1 MNSDVWQIFSH
12 QPYSP
17 RLAANR
23 AQAYES
29 STTLGGTKMKRAI
42 AFLAAAAVAVSVP
55 MTAYAANDGK
65 NRRITVE
72 NLSSQSIYYLYASPQ
87 TSSDW
92 EEDLLGSGTI
102 PSGSNKVAN
111 IDNGTNE
118 CIYDLKVKMADG
130 KEYIQWKVNVC
141 AVSTWTVGDSG
152 NSIR

>member
-17 RLAANR
+17 RLAANP

-87 TSSDW
+87 SSSDW

-141 AVSTWTVGDSG
+141 AVSTWTIGDSG

>member
-1 MNSDVWQIFSH
+1 
-12 QPYSP
+12 
-17 RLAANR
+17 
-23 AQAYES
+23 
-29 STTLGGTKMKRAI
+29 MKRAF
-42 AFLAAAAVAVSVP
+42 AVLTAAAVAISVP
-55 MTAYAANDGK
+55 TAAWAANDGK
-65 NRRITVE
+65 NRRVTVE

-87 TSSDW
+87 TTGDW

-102 PSGSNKVAN
+102 PSGTSKVAN

>member
-1 MNSDVWQIFSH
+1 MFCAPLGVIIMNKAFAM
-12 QPYSP
+12 
-17 RLAANR
+17 LAA
-23 AQAYES
+23 
-29 STTLGGTKMKRAI
+29 T
-42 AFLAAAAVAVSVP
+42 AVAISVP
-55 MTAYAANDGK
+55 VTAFAATDGK
-65 NRRITVE
+65 NRRVTVE

-87 TSSDW
+87 SSSDW

-102 PSGSNKVAN
+102 PAGESKVAN

-141 AVSTWTVGDSG
+141 AVSTWTIGDSG